1 MVSYLSKLGYELI
14 IVAQREDRLIS
25 LKNELKTNVEVIS
38 MDLSEYKNCIELHEK
53 VKDEN
58 IDLLINNAGFRHIW

>member
-1 MVSYLSKLGYELI
+1 MARYLSKLGYELI